1 MCVVYVRTSI
11 RHTVA
16 STAGSARVRAGL
28 ARASG
33 AAYSAAVRR
42 KTIAATLALAV
53 PGLLGCGAEPEY
65 VAYAEVCGQAGPVRV
80 LALESGERLNGRPI
94 KVGERVVFTVGRAAP
109 DEAGQPAPST
119 LGKVL
124 WTTGPCGEAPREL
137 ARDVESAY
145 EVAQWPGLLLACD
158 SAAGELLAI
167 DPTGAAPANAVFTGL
182 SSCDVSWT
190 SHGMVSLAVPEEVE
204 GGDPALGALLLHPY
218 PADPLR
224 EVAEAVPLLEGLRT
238 TSLEG
243 EKTGQQLQVFPE
255 FALALTADNALVRV
269 ELADGAVT
277 QLQTGVAAFVAD
289 DAGRYV
295 LWQDV
300 TPTNDNL
307 NYPAGKLFLRDRS
320 DSTDVFLGEAAL
332 AFNGNALRYLDRGVI
347 YLGLAAIRVFSVP
360 DMGFHDLP
368 DVGRIAAMLDE
379 HRWLMA
385 GQGMLNLV
393 DLQGDQAITTTTL
406 YRGHGDIDRVLEDGV
421 DLLKVEPCCQ
431 RSSLRAEG
439 PLWFIPFAGEPRRL
453 AERASRWGHVLS
465 DGRRATM
472 LDLGGDWRGALT
484 LVDPATGEVL
494 RIDDGVFA
502 QTYAAKQAF
511 GADVLVYSIPRGE
524 RAGVWIARVAP
535 VDPVDAAP

>member
-1 MCVVYVRTSI
+1 MCGVRVDI
-11 RHTVA
+11 RSH
-16 STAGSARVRAGL
+16 GPWISARVGAGL
-28 ARASG
+28 ARASS
-33 AAYSAAVRR
+33 AVYSAVVRR
-42 KTIAATLALAV
+42 KTIGATFALAV
-53 PGLLGCGAEPEY
+53 PGLFGCGAEPGY
-65 VAYAEVCGQAGPVRV
+65 VAYAEVCGEAGPVRV

-109 DEAGQPAPST
+109 DEAGQPSPST
-119 LGKVL
+119 IGKVL
-124 WTTGPCGEAPREL
+124 WTTGPCGEAPRKL
-137 ARDVESAY
+137 VHDVDSAY
-145 EVAQWPGLLLACD
+145 TVSQWPGLLLACD

-190 SHGMVSLAVPEEVE
+190 PHGMVSLAVQGEDE
-204 GGDPALGALLLHPY
+204 GDIEGVDPGLGTLLLHPY

-224 EVAEAVPLLEGLRT
+224 EVAEPVPLLEALRT

-300 TPTNDNL
+300 TPTNDNR

-368 DVGRIAAMLDE
+368 DVGRIAGMLDE
-379 HRWLMA
+379 HRWLLA

-393 DLQGDQAITTTTL
+393 ELQGDQAIVTTTL
-406 YRGHGDIDRVLEDGV
+406 YRGYGDIDRVLEDGV

-453 AERASRWGHVLS
+453 AERASRWGRVLS

-472 LDLGGDWRGALT
+472 LDIGGDWRGTLT
-484 LVDPATGEVL
+484 LVDPATEEVL

-502 QTYAAKQAF
+502 QIYAAKQVF

-535 VDPVDAAP
+535 VDPVDPAP

>member
-1 MCVVYVRTSI
+1 MCGVRVDI
-11 RHTVA
+11 RSH
-16 STAGSARVRAGL
+16 GPWISARVGAGL
-28 ARASG
+28 ARASS
-33 AAYSAAVRR
+33 AVYSAAVSR
-42 KTIAATLALAV
+42 KTIGATLALAV
-53 PGLLGCGAEPEY
+53 PGLFGCGAEPGY
-65 VAYAEVCGQAGPVRV
+65 VAYAEVCGEAGPVRV

-109 DEAGQPAPST
+109 DEAGQPSPST
-119 LGKVL
+119 IGKVL
-124 WTTGPCGEAPREL
+124 WTTGPCGETPREL

-145 EVAQWPGLLLACD
+145 QVSQWSGLLLACD

-190 SHGMVSLAVPEEVE
+190 PHGMVSLAVPDEGEGDSEGVE
-204 GGDPALGALLLHPY
+204 MGLGTLLLHPY

-224 EVAEAVPLLEGLRT
+224 EVAEPVPLLEGLRT

-255 FALALTADNALVRV
+255 FALALTADNALLRV

-289 DAGRYV
+289 DTGRYV

-300 TPTNDNL
+300 TPTNDNR

-368 DVGRIAAMLDE
+368 DVGRIAGMLDE
-379 HRWLMA
+379 HRWLLA

-393 DLQGDQAITTTTL
+393 ELQGDQAIATTTL
-406 YRGHGDIDRVLEDGV
+406 YRGYGDIDRVLEDGV

-453 AERASRWGHVLS
+453 AERASRWGRVLG

-472 LDLGGDWRGALT
+472 LDIGGDWRGTLT
-484 LVDPATGEVL
+484 LVDPATEEVL

-502 QTYAAKQAF
+502 QTYAAKQVF

-535 VDPVDAAP
+535 VDPVDPAP